1 MLTNDRIR
9 LDSSPQFIA
18 RSRLMLPVGIRGRPL
33 KIGVS
38 QVDAALSLPQ
48 PGLLLLL
55 NMESYDELLA
65 VL

>member
-1 MLTNDRIR
+1 
-9 LDSSPQFIA
+9 
-18 RSRLMLPVGIRGRPL
+18 MLPVGIRGRPL

-55 NMESYDELLA
+55 NMASYDELLA